1 MACDCD
7 PGYGGYDCSQRF
19 CPYGI
24 DPLFV
29 DDENTARMPEWTL
42 YFGDVDLVSRYFVG
56 EFGVFERADQA

>member
-42 YFGDVDLVSRYFVG
+42 HFEDDVTLVSRVW
-56 EFGVFERADQA
+56 